1 MKTQKFPKDTGD
13 GIEQMFADKVL
24 AEFPSYG
31 KFWEKFIGV
40 DVNRL
45 SEGLWPRPP
54 KFPTRYEDAKKEGFK
69 NKQIWIARA
78 SYGIFCNLAGAHYQ
92 LGQYLKQIP
101 IKDKEA
107 FFMAIEAVECAYLH
121 IGDVIYGLE
130 SLWGKIRKSSTPHLP
145 EFKNYVKS
153 LKRNTY
159 LAKLEEEPKF
169 IRDKIA
175 HFGRHVFRYHDDKLY
190 LPFTV
195 PDEELWSEANVS
207 KWIPANVKLKYHITA
222 ASKACEEVYQIFI
235 VQLST
240 YLQNE
245 GIEIP

>member
-130 SLWGKIRKSSTPHLP
+130 SLWGKIRKLSTPHLP

-195 PDEELWSEANVS
+195 PDEGLWSEANVS
-207 KWIPANVKLKYHITA
+207 KWIPANVKLKYHITV

>member
-1 MKTQKFPKDTGD
+1 M
-13 GIEQMFADKVL
+13 
-24 AEFPSYG
+24 
-31 KFWEKFIGV
+31 
-40 DVNRL
+40 
-45 SEGLWPRPP
+45 WPRSP
-54 KFPTRYEDAKKEGFK
+54 KFSKEYEDAKKEGFK

-92 LGQYLKQIP
+92 LEQYLKQIP
-101 IKDKEA
+101 IRDKEA

-121 IGDVIYGLE
+121 IGGVIYGLK
-130 SLWGKIRKSSTPHLP
+130 SLRGKISKLSTPHLP

-153 LKRNTY
+153 LKGNTY

-175 HFGRHVFRYHDDKLY
+175 HFGRHVFRYCDDKLY

-207 KWIPANVKLKYHITA
+207 SWIPADVKLKDHITV
-222 ASKACEEVYQIFI
+222 ASKACEEDYQIFI
-235 VQLST
+235 ERLST
-240 YLQNE
+240 YLQSE
-245 GIEIP
+245 EIEIP